1 MSVGRLR
8 YRMEVPVHR
17 YSLILESDDERITD
31 AVSGWV
37 DRDIARYHEVG
48 GASAKIPVEIEL
60 YTSGRADERGSRA
73 RRTPRGTFE
82 EGDSGARL
90 APTGSLGGI
99 APTGTGDDLAPTGT
113 FEDVE
118 FYAGDR
124 QTALLFG
131 GKSLVVVCLEKGK
144 ARGFVSREHLASPWI
159 LSHRIFYVPVLEILR
174 GRGAFYIH
182 AGCVCKG
189 KKCVLLCG
197 GSGHGKSTLTY
208 ALARAGFSYMSDDA
222 VFIQN
227 NHSGIEIF
235 AFPEKIKLDHKSRS
249 YFPEFDRFGR
259 SPGKMEIAA
268 ARTKI
273 KDFSVEGQPHAL
285 IFTQIGQ
292 TGKSELTK
300 LAKSEALLRLIAQSV
315 SVASKNSVEKHLD
328 MLKRIAETSISF
340 ELKLG
345 DGFEGVPDLLERTLF
360 P

>member
-1 MSVGRLR
+1 MSAERLR
-8 YRMEVPVHR
+8 YRTEVPVHR
-17 YSLILESDDERITD
+17 YSLVLKSDDERITN
-31 AVSGWV
+31 AVSDWV
-37 DRDIARYHEVG
+37 DRDIARYHETADAG
-48 GASAKIPVEIEL
+48 AKIPVEIEL
-60 YTSGRADERGSRA
+60 LTGASAEKTINHGS
-73 RRTPRGTFE
+73 P
-82 EGDSGARL
+82 
-90 APTGSLGGI
+90 
-99 APTGTGDDLAPTGT
+99 APTGT
-113 FEDVE
+113 FEDVQ
-118 FYAGDR
+118 FYAGDK

-144 ARGFVSREHLASPWI
+144 ARGFVAGEHLASPWI

-227 NHSGIEIF
+227 NHSGVEIF
-235 AFPEKIKLDHKSRS
+235 AFPEKIKLDQKSRS
-249 YFPEFDRFGR
+249 YFPEFDRFEQ

-268 ARTKI
+268 ARTRI

-292 TGKSELTK
+292 AGKSELTK
-300 LAKSEALLRLIAQSV
+300 LGRSDALLRLIAQSV
-315 SVASKNSVEKHLD
+315 SVASKNSVERHLD
-328 MLKRIAETSISF
+328 MLKRIAETSMSF

-345 DGFEGVPDLLERTLF
+345 DSFEGVPDLLEQTLF

>member
-1 MSVGRLR
+1 MSAERLR
-8 YRMEVPVHR
+8 YRTEVPVHR
-17 YSLILESDDERITD
+17 YSLVLKSDDQRITD

-37 DRDIARYHEVG
+37 DRDIARYHEVDG
-48 GASAKIPVEIEL
+48 GSAKIPVEIEL
-60 YTSGRADERGSRA
+60 LA
-73 RRTPRGTFE
+73 
-82 EGDSGARL
+82 GAS
-90 APTGSLGGI
+90 AKNTVNHVS
-99 APTGTGDDLAPTGT
+99 LAPTGT

-118 FYAGDR
+118 FYAGDK

-144 ARGFVSREHLASPWI
+144 ARGFVAGEHLASPWI

-189 KKCVLLCG
+189 KKCILLCG

-235 AFPEKIKLDHKSRS
+235 AFPEKIKLDQKSRS
-249 YFPEFDRFGR
+249 YFPEFDRFER

-268 ARTKI
+268 ACTRI
-273 KDFSVEGQPHAL
+273 KDFSVEGEPYAV
-285 IFTQIGQ
+285 IFTQIGL
-292 TGKSELTK
+292 GEKSELTK
-300 LAKSEALLRLIAQSV
+300 LGKSDALLRLIAQSV
-315 SVASKNSVEKHLD
+315 SVASKNSVEKHID
-328 MLKRIAETSISF
+328 ILKKIAETSMSY

-345 DGFEGVPDLLERTLF
+345 DSFEGVPDLLEKTLF

>member
-1 MSVGRLR
+1 MSAERLR
-8 YRMEVPVHR
+8 YRTEVPVHR
-17 YSLILESDDERITD
+17 YSLVLKSDDERVTN

-37 DRDIARYHEVG
+37 DRDIARYHEAG
-48 GASAKIPVEIEL
+48 GAGAKIPFEIEL
-60 YTSGRADERGSRA
+60 YTSGRGEKNSSRA

-82 EGDSGARL
+82 EGESGARF
-90 APTGSLGGI
+90 APTGALGGITSTGTVDDI
-99 APTGTGDDLAPTGT
+99 APTGI

-118 FYAGDR
+118 FYAGDK

-144 ARGFVSREHLASPWI
+144 ARGFVAGEHLASPWI

-189 KKCVLLCG
+189 KKCILLCG

-227 NHSGIEIF
+227 NHSGVEIF
-235 AFPEKIKLDHKSRS
+235 AFPEKIKLDQKSRS
-249 YFPEFDRFGR
+249 YFPEFDRFEQ

-268 ARTKI
+268 ARTRI

-285 IFTQIGQ
+285 IFTQIGCG
-292 TGKSELTK
+292 GKSELTK
-300 LAKSEALLRLIAQSV
+300 LGRSDALLRLIAQSV
-315 SVASKNSVEKHLD
+315 SVASKSSVEKHID
-328 MLKRIAETSISF
+328 ILKRIAETSMSF

-345 DGFEGVPDLLERTLF
+345 DSFEGVPELLEKTLF